1 MRDVINKMISGE
13 IPHPTVA
20 RLVGFKVLSCK
31 DGTAKL
37 SLQTTQNH
45 YNPMG
50 TVHGGILCDIAD
62 AAMGIAFAST
72 LEEGESFTTIDLQM
86 SYLRPVWVT
95 TLMASAK
102 VIKRGRTIGLV
113 ECEIMDA
120 NEKLVA
126 KGNSNC
132 MVLRG
137 EEAKGR

>member
-1 MRDVINKMISGE
+1 MRDFINKMISGE
-13 IPHPTVA
+13 IPHPPVA
-20 RLVGFKVLSCK
+20 QLVGFEVLSCNY
-31 DGTAKL
+31 GTARL
-37 SLQTTQNH
+37 SLQTSKKH

-86 SYLRPVWVT
+86 SYLRPVWET

-113 ECEIMDA
+113 ECEITDA
-120 NEKLVA
+120 TEKLVA

-137 EEAKGR
+137 DEAKGR